1 MTRDA
6 LAGHR
11 MIGMVQP
18 CADEPGN
25 DAPAVYGTG
34 CAGRITSFNETED
47 GRFLITLTGVARF
60 DIGEEIEP
68 NRGYRRI
75 VPEWR
80 RFKSDLA
87 ESGEAAVDRP
97 RLLNGLQAFFKLHSI
112 TADWDAITS
121 TPDERLV
128 TSLAMICPFA
138 PSEKQALLEASD
150 PRRTQPRHD
159 RAHRD
164 WRCCTGRRAATRR
177 ATRRND
183 VREQPGQGRHRCR
196 PQAARDPGLSAD
208 QGSAALRP
216 RGAGADQRPVGPRL
230 PDPRRHPDHAR
241 RGARILGE
249 DEIAAAKGRTCPA
262 PP

>member
-1 MTRDA
+1 MAGTGFTPSFAELPTTLAIFPLTGVLLLPRGKLPLNIFEPRYLNMTRDA

-25 DAPAVYGTG
+25 DAPAVYATG

-60 DIGEEIEP
+60 DIGTEVETI
-68 NRGYRRI
+68 RGYRR
-75 VPEWR
+75 VTPDWT

-87 ESGEAAVDRP
+87 ETGDAAVDRP

-112 TADWDAITS
+112 TADWEAITS

-138 PSEKQALLEASD
+138 PSEKQALLEAADLAERSRVMTALIEMAVL
-150 PRRTQPRHD
+150 RRPD
-159 RAHRD
+159 GD
-164 WRCCTGRRAATRR
+164 
-177 ATRRND
+177 
-183 VREQPGQGRHRCR
+183 
-196 PQAARDPGLSAD
+196 AAR
-208 QGSAALRP
+208 
-216 RGAGADQRPVGPRL
+216 
-230 PDPRRHPDHAR
+230 H
-241 RGARILGE
+241 
-249 DEIAAAKGRTCPA
+249 
-262 PP
+262 